1 MIVSLSLIQCD
12 TGLRL
17 QCQQIATH
25 CNSLML
31 RLDCDRVA
39 YECDR
44 CTALDVSQTASHS
57 RYVLVALRLT
67 GLIRLIETQLSYYN
81 HTVNGGNATAL
92 RRYHGQTKLCHFLG

>member
-17 QCQQIATH
+17 RCQQIATH
-25 CNSLML
+25 CNSLRL

-44 CTALDVSQTASHS
+44 YMRLDVSYPVSS
-57 RYVLVALRLT
+57 CNYVLIALRLSRLV
-67 GLIRLIETQLSYYN
+67 GLAETQTLYYSN
-81 HTVNGGNATAL
+81 NLVGEL
-92 RRYHGQTKLCHFLG
+92 

>member
-1 MIVSLSLIQCD
+1 MIVSLSLILYD

-31 RLDCDRVA
+31 RLDCVRVA

-44 CTALDVSQTASHS
+44 CTALDVSYSASYS
-57 RYVLVALRLT
+57 RYVLVALRLMQLT
-67 GLIRLIETQLSYYN
+67 SPVETQ
-81 HTVNGGNATAL
+81 
-92 RRYHGQTKLCHFLG
+92 